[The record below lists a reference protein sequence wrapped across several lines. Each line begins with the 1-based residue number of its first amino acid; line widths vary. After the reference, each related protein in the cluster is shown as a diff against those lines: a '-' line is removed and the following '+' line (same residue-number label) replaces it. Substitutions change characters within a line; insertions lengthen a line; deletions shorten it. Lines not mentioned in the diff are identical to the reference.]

1 MISRKFHGRVAVT
14 LLAVVC
20 LAAPRA
26 AEAVSPARL
35 SGSISGLV
43 TDSGG
48 VPQMGATVLLYNKQ
62 ERLHE
67 KALTDE
73 RGFFLFSALLPDVYS
88 IRITLASFV
97 PAIKSNILVQP
108 GMRSML
114 NVSLANLFSSIQL
127 VYPLPGQ
134 RALMNDD
141 WKWVLRTA
149 GETRPVLRMLPGVD
163 QSPQRH
169 TASVSPGTRGLLRL
183 SAGEADLASG
193 LGVEGDLGTAFA
205 VATSLSRN
213 NELQVAGKVGY
224 GAQSGMPSAA
234 FRTSLTRNTGMGNP
248 EVALTM
254 RQLYLPG
261 RLGVAG
267 AALPPL
273 RSMTVDYDDR
283 TQLSDNVWLRYGFSL
298 DSVSFLD
305 RLNYF
310 SPYARL
316 SYDAG
321 DSGLVEVTYTS
332 GNARPDLAAWGRPG
346 MELQHDLRTL
356 AVFPRVSLL
365 HGRARVQRGENYE
378 LSYSREFGSR
388 KVQVTGYRESVTNTA
403 LTMDAP
409 QDLYATSGDILPDLF
424 SGSAVFNAGDYQT
437 LGYTVALTQK
447 VGDHFSTTLIY
458 GSIGALTA
466 AQGEV
471 VSENPDDL
479 RAMIRAG
486 RRHAATLRTSATLPW
501 SGTQVV
507 ASYQWSDAASVSPGH
522 LYSTQSVRPQPGFN
536 VYFRQP
542 VPWSLLPWR
551 VELTGDLR
559 NLLAQGYMPLNV
571 AGGRR
576 VFLMQTPR
584 AFRGGLSFIF

>member
-1 MISRKFHGRVAVT
+1 MISRKLHGRVAVT
-14 LLAVVC
+14 LVAAVC
-20 LAAPRA
+20 LTAPRA
-26 AEAVSPARL
+26 AEAISPARL

-48 VPQMGATVLLYNKQ
+48 VPQMGATVLLYNKR

-67 KALTDE
+67 KALSDE
-73 RGFFLFSALLPDVYS
+73 RGYFLFSGLMPDVYS

-97 PAIKSNILVQP
+97 PAVKSNILVQP

-134 RALMNDD
+134 RAPMSDD

-149 GETRPVLRMLPGVD
+149 TETRPVLRMLPGMD
-163 QSPQRH
+163 QSPRRQS
-169 TASVSPGTRGLLRL
+169 ASAFSDTRGMLRV
-183 SAGEADLASG
+183 SAGEADLASA

-205 VATSLSRN
+205 LATSLSRN

-224 GAQSGMPSAA
+224 GTHSGMPSAA
-234 FRTSLTRNTGMGNP
+234 FRTSLTRNTPLGNP
-248 EVALTM
+248 EVAITM

-261 RLGVAG
+261 RLGTAD
-267 AALPPL
+267 ASLPPL
-273 RSMTVDYDDR
+273 RSMSVDYDDR

-316 SYDAG
+316 TAEVG
-321 DSGLVEVTYTS
+321 DGGVVELTYTS

-346 MELQHDLRTL
+346 MELHHDLRTL
-356 AVFPRVSLL
+356 AVFPRVSLRE
-365 HGRARVQRGENYE
+365 GRARVQRGENYE
-378 LSYSREFGSR
+378 ISYSREFGSR
-388 KVQVTGYRESVTNTA
+388 KVQVTGYRESVTNAA

-409 QDLYATSGDILPDLF
+409 PDLFATSGDILPDLF
-424 SGSAVFNAGDYQT
+424 SGSVVFNAGDYQT
-437 LGYTVALTQK
+437 LGYTLALTQNL
-447 VGDHFSTTLIY
+447 GDHFSATLIY
-458 GSIGALTA
+458 GSVGALTA
-466 AQGEV
+466 DPGEV

-486 RRHAATLRTSATLPW
+486 RRHATTLRTSATLPR
-501 SGTQVV
+501 SGTQII
-507 ASYQWSDAASVSPGH
+507 ASYQWADARSVSPGQ

-542 VPWSLLPWR
+542 LPWSLLPWR

-559 NLLAQGYMPLNV
+559 NLLAQGYMPLSV

-576 VFLMQTPR
+576 VYLMQTPR

>member
-1 MISRKFHGRVAVT
+1 MT
-14 LLAVVC
+14 LMVVVC

-26 AEAVSPARL
+26 AEAISPAKL

-43 TDSGG
+43 TDGSG
-48 VPQMGATVLLYNKQ
+48 VPQMGATVLLFDKR

-73 RGFFLFSALLPDVYS
+73 QGVFVFAGLIPDIYS
-88 IRITLASFV
+88 IRVTLASFV
-97 PAIKSNILVQP
+97 PAVKSNIMVQP

-134 RALMNDD
+134 RTLMSDD
-141 WKWVLRTA
+141 WKWVLRTSGA
-149 GETRPVLRMLPGVD
+149 TRPVLRMLPGVD
-163 QSPQRH
+163 QSPRRQ
-169 TASVSPGTRGLLRL
+169 TASVFSRTRGMLRL
-183 SAGEADLASG
+183 SAGETDPASVQG
-193 LGVEGDLGTAFA
+193 MEGDLGTAFA
-205 VATSLSRN
+205 LATSLYGS
-213 NELQVAGKVGY
+213 NELLVAGKVGY
-224 GAQSGMPSAA
+224 GAQNGMPSAA
-234 FRTSLTRNTGMGNP
+234 FRTSFSRNMGLGNP

-254 RQLYLPG
+254 RQLYLPD
-261 RLGVAG
+261 RLGSGTSAENG
-267 AALPPL
+267 IPAL
-273 RSMTVDYDDR
+273 RSVSLDFDDR
-283 TQLSDNVWLRYGFSL
+283 TQLSDSLWLRYGFSL

-316 SYDAG
+316 TYDGGEAG
-321 DSGLVEVTYTS
+321 TVEFTYTS
-332 GNARPDLAAWGRPG
+332 GNARPDLAAIGRPG
-346 MELQHDLRTL
+346 AELQHDLRTL
-356 AVFPRVSLL
+356 ALFPRVSMRG
-365 HGRARVQRGENYE
+365 GRARVQRGENFE

-388 KVQVTGYRESVTNTA
+388 KVQVTGYRESVSNTA
-403 LTMDAP
+403 LTIDAP
-409 QDLYATSGDILPDLF
+409 QGLYASSGDILPDLF
-424 SGSAVFNAGDYQT
+424 SGSAVFNAGDYET
-437 LGYTVALTQK
+437 VGYTMSLTQRI
-447 VGDHFSTTLIY
+447 GDKFSATVIY

-466 AQGEV
+466 EPGEV

-486 RRHAATLRTSATLPW
+486 RRHAATLRTNATIPW

-542 VPWSLLPWR
+542 VPWSLFPWR
-551 VELTGDLR
+551 MELTADLR
-559 NLLAQGYMPLNV
+559 NLLAQGYLPLNV
-571 AGGRR
+571 PGGRR